1 MRSTC
6 AIASCLWAL
15 EVFLQ
20 LARAMLEGGAI
31 MTMREEKKMNKDVIL
46 LCGECPTRSMY
57 LMLLWGTVGER
68 RRNDF
73 DVKAFVLMLSA

>member
-31 MTMREEKKMNKDVIL
+31 MTLREEKKLNKDMII
-46 LCGECPTRSMY
+46 LCGEWSIRSIWY
-57 LMLLWGTVGER
+57 AAGYCGAEEAEGFQCGR
-68 RRNDF
+68 FRARYY
-73 DVKAFVLMLSA
+73 